1 MTALTAQETDA
12 LRRLA
17 GELGEIAALPVQNQ
31 KRALWRRLNR
41 LEKVRPLVWINEVC
55 WEQITGPEMEMQVQ
69 SDPFLRGI
77 EWSMRATLYQWKH
90 FPGDMIVDDFLYCP
104 IAIGSTG
111 FGLETRAVS
120 PKGIDKGACDYLP
133 VIRDAKD
140 VEKIQLPR
148 VSVDAEETGRRY
160 ELMSRV
166 FAGLLRIEKTGV
178 MGTWFAPWDRL
189 VTWYGIQ
196 ELYTDMVDKP
206 ELVRAAIARMVDAQ
220 LHEFDQFERMG
231 LLSLNN
237 RNCRVGSGGLGI
249 TDELPQKDFDPAHVR
264 MIDMWGNSTPQIF
277 SAVSPAMHWE
287 FALKHELRILERFGL
302 NCYGC
307 CEPLH
312 HKIDMLRRVPRL
324 RRISMSPFVNIER
337 GAAAI
342 GGDFIYS
349 AKPNPSVLAWDHWSP
364 DQARTYLREILDKTR
379 GLHVEIILK
388 DVHTLRNEPQRL
400 WEWEKIAMELV
411 QQYG

>member
-31 KRALWRRLNR
+31 KRDMWRRLNR

-55 WEQITGPEMEMQVQ
+55 WEQMTGPEMEMQVQ

-140 VEKIQLPR
+140 VEKIQLPQ

-160 ELMSRV
+160 ELMGRV
-166 FAGLLRIEKTGV
+166 FGGLLRIEKTGV

-206 ELVRAAIARMVDAQ
+206 ELVRAAIAASD
-220 LHEFDQFERMG
+220 
-231 LLSLNN
+231 
-237 RNCRVGSGGLGI
+237 
-249 TDELPQKDFDPAHVR
+249 
-264 MIDMWGNSTPQIF
+264 
-277 SAVSPAMHWE
+277 SA
-287 FALKHELRILERFGL
+287 ELRQREARLER
-302 NCYGC
+302 
-307 CEPLH
+307 
-312 HKIDMLRRVPRL
+312 RV
-324 RRISMSPFVNIER
+324 
-337 GAAAI
+337 
-342 GGDFIYS
+342 
-349 AKPNPSVLAWDHWSP
+349 AKP
-364 DQARTYLREILDKTR
+364 R
-379 GLHVEIILK
+379 
-388 DVHTLRNEPQRL
+388 PQRL
-400 WEWEKIAMELV
+400 L
-411 QQYG
+411 